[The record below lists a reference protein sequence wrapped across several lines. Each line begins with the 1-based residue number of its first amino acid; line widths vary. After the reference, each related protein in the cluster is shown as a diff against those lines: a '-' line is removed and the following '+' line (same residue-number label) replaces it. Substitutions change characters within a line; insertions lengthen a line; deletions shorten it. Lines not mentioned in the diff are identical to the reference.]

1 MANQAGL
8 DQLDARRKRAE
19 RQVPKPH
26 HAKAPVAAVAAQ
38 PPVAAVDERTQKKPV
53 ATETTSSPVTLASDP
68 VTGAASVPTSEP
80 VNDRQRTRR
89 FRQTQVLFD
98 ARADAHLSELK
109 KRAVMAEV
117 DLSASAILR
126 RALDEYVE
134 AHGYDGI
141 VTWFAEHPRQ

>member
-26 HAKAPVAAVAAQ
+26 HSKAPVAAVAAE
-38 PPVAAVDERTQKKPV
+38 PPVTAVEDLPQKRPV
-53 ATETTSSPVTLASDP
+53 ATETTSPAVALATSL
-68 VTGAASVPTSEP
+68 VAEAAGVPAAEP
-80 VNDRQRTRR
+80 VSNRQRTRR

-98 ARADAHLSELK
+98 ARSDAHLNELK
-109 KRAVMAEV
+109 KRAAMAEV
-117 DLSASAILR
+117 DLSASGVLR

-141 VTWFAEHPRQ
+141 VTWFAEHGRQ